1 MATTNIKKLVYPYN
15 DGADQAIADFTNIP
29 TLNGNNAFTGSNTFT
44 TLVKADSGDSWE
56 TINNN
61 DFITKAEANLELEQI
76 KRDITAIEQ
85 GGISAATTE
94 KAGIVELATGDEI
107 TQGTANKVVTADG
120 LKTVTDTINT
130 AITNITNGTT
140 AIDLPEATT
149 EVKGIIEIATD
160 TEATTG
166 TATNLAVTPKQL
178 KAAIGSVTIAAATTE
193 ASGIVEL
200 ATPQEVTS
208 GTANKVVTADNL
220 KTVTDAIN
228 TSITNITNGTTSI
241 TLPDASTTQKGVV
254 ELADSTEIS
263 AGTATDKVV
272 TVKDVMDMITA
283 QIKAQD
289 VHHVVDSIEDI
300 PEESPDGVYI
310 VTGA

>member
-1 MATTNIKKLVYPYN
+1 MAVTNVKKLVYPYN

-29 TLNGNNAFTGSNTFT
+29 TLDGNNAFTGSNTFT
-44 TLVKADSGDSWE
+44 AIVKVDSGDSWE

-61 DFITKAEANLELEQI
+61 DFITKAEVNLELEQI

-94 KAGIVELATGDEI
+94 KAGIVELATGNEI

-120 LKTVTDTINT
+120 LKTVTDTINSSVT
-130 AITNITNGTT
+130 DLGNQITNITNGTT
-140 AIDLPEATT
+140 PI
-149 EVKGIIEIATD
+149 
-160 TEATTG
+160 
-166 TATNLAVTPKQL
+166 
-178 KAAIGSVTIAAATTE
+178 TIAAATTE

-241 TLPDASTTQKGVV
+241 TLPNASTTQKGVI
-254 ELADSTEIS
+254 ELADADEIS

-272 TVKDVMDMITA
+272 TVKDVMDMITT